1 MLTEER
7 YQYILDQLTQHGL
20 VKSQELIKE
29 MNCSESTLRRDLDAL
44 EEKGMLVRVHGGA
57 KRLYEIEREI
67 PITEKT
73 SKNIQEKKEIAEYAS
88 SLVQDGDT
96 IFLDAGTTTLYMI
109 PFLKQKKIRIV
120 TNAVQHAHL
129 LADQENEV
137 VLIGGVLK
145 NTTKAVIGAVGCA
158 QLSQYNFNKAFLG
171 INGVDLEYGLTT
183 PDPEEAAIKQQAIK
197 NSAKVF
203 ILTDNSKFNTVTF
216 VKVEDI
222 DGATILTNSLNKKE
236 FSAYFEATTI
246 MEVKHDLHSNT

>member
-7 YQYILDQLTQHGL
+7 YQYILDQLTKHGL

-171 INGVDLEYGLTT
+171 INGVDLEYGFTT

-236 FSAYFEATTI
+236 FGAYFEATTI

>member
-171 INGVDLEYGLTT
+171 INGVDLEYGFTT

-236 FSAYFEATTI
+236 FGAYFEATKI

>member
-7 YQYILDQLTQHGL
+7 YQHILDQLTQHGL

-44 EEKGMLVRVHGGA
+44 EEKGLLVRVHGGA

-67 PITEKT
+67 PVAEKT
-73 SKNIQEKKEIAEYAS
+73 SKNIQGKKEIAEYAS
-88 SLVQDGDT
+88 SFVQDGDT

-109 PFLKQKKIRIV
+109 PFLKQKEIRIV

-145 NTTKAVIGAVGCA
+145 NTTKAVVGAVGCA

-171 INGVDLEYGLTT
+171 INGVDLEYGFTT

>member
-7 YQYILDQLTQHGL
+7 YHYILDQLTQHGL

-57 KRLYEIEREI
+57 KRLYEVEREI
-67 PITEKT
+67 PVTEKT

-88 SLVQDGDT
+88 SFIQDGDT

-109 PFLKQKKIRIV
+109 PFLNQKRIRIV

-129 LADQENEV
+129 LADQGNEV

-145 NTTKAVIGAVGCA
+145 NTTKAVVGAVGCA
-158 QLSQYNFNKAFLG
+158 QLSQYHFNKAFLG
-171 INGVDLEYGLTT
+171 INGVDLEYGFTT
-183 PDPEEAAIKQQAIK
+183 PDPEEAAIKQQAIN

-203 ILTDNSKFNTVTF
+203 ILADKSKFNKVTF

-222 DGATILTNSLNKKE
+222 DSATILTNSLNKKE
-236 FSAYFEATTI
+236 FSSYFEATTL
-246 MEVKHDLHSNT
+246 MEVKHDLHSNS

>member
-171 INGVDLEYGLTT
+171 INGVDLEYGFTT

-222 DGATILTNSLNKKE
+222 DGATVLTNSLNKKE
-236 FSAYFEATTI
+236 FGAYFEATTI

>member
-109 PFLKQKKIRIV
+109 SFLKQKKIRIV

-171 INGVDLEYGLTT
+171 INGVDLEYGFTT

-236 FSAYFEATTI
+236 FGAYFEATKI

>member
-7 YQYILDQLTQHGL
+7 YQYILDQLTQRGL

-73 SKNIQEKKEIAEYAS
+73 SKNTQEKKEIAEYTS

-145 NTTKAVIGAVGCA
+145 NTTKAVVGAVGCA

-171 INGVDLEYGLTT
+171 INGVDLEYGFTT

-246 MEVKHDLHSNT
+246 MEVKYDLHSNT

>member
-145 NTTKAVIGAVGCA
+145 NTTKAVVGAVGCA

-171 INGVDLEYGLTT
+171 INGVDLEYGFTT

>member
-96 IFLDAGTTTLYMI
+96 IFLDAGTTTLHMI

-171 INGVDLEYGLTT
+171 INGVDLEYGFTT

-236 FSAYFEATTI
+236 FGAYFEATTI

>member
-7 YQYILDQLTQHGL
+7 YQYILDQLTQRGL

-67 PITEKT
+67 PLTEKT
-73 SKNIQEKKEIAEYAS
+73 SKNTQEKKEIAEYAS

-145 NTTKAVIGAVGCA
+145 NTTKAVVGAVGCA

-171 INGVDLEYGLTT
+171 INGVDLEYGFTT

-203 ILTDNSKFNTVTF
+203 VLTDNSKFNTVTF
-216 VKVEDI
+216 VKIEDI

-246 MEVKHDLHSNT
+246 MEVKYDLHSNT

>member
-171 INGVDLEYGLTT
+171 INGVDLEYGFTT

-222 DGATILTNSLNKKE
+222 DGATILTNPLNKKE
-236 FSAYFEATTI
+236 FGAYFEATTI

>member
-171 INGVDLEYGLTT
+171 INGVDLEYGFTT

-236 FSAYFEATTI
+236 FGAYFEATTI

>member
-171 INGVDLEYGLTT
+171 INGVDLEYGFTT